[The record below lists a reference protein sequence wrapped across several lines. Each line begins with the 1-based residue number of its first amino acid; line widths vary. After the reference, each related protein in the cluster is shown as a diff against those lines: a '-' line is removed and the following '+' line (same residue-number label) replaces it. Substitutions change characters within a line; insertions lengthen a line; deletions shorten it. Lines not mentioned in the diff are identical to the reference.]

1 MKLRKFLFSR
11 EVRIES
17 FKIIFTALLGFIT
30 FKVYQM
36 YRNKKDNSK
45 LYIKMIKLERE
56 MLENQKLLRD
66 IIDSHSEY
74 HLLDRVFG
82 VNSGVGIYDIYKLVC
97 SLNSY
102 VHKDIIYES
111 GNSVGIEYVYTEIPY
126 ILIEELEL
134 EKKEAM
140 VHGERYP
147 GYLESINIEIEE
159 CRSKS
164 IFKVLLEIE
173 NNTKDIN
180 MKSHELGG
188 PIEYLKIK
196 LNEFNLK
203 EDVQKRK
210 TLHNFCSQ
218 LLDEKNIFSDSLE
231 MFKNYENLARKTHK
245 EKFYRKSFDIVEF
258 KVWKQQEMDLLGVYS
273 LEDYLGLEEYYNT
286 NKNIKIGSWEIEKAE
301 KLYKE
306 MKYIYDDRILKI
318 KDLLIKTLKK
328 TNWIFGN
335 I

>member
-1 MKLRKFLFSR
+1 MKLRNFLFSR
-11 EVRIES
+11 EVGIEL
-17 FKIIFTALLGFIT
+17 FKIIFTALFGFIT

-45 LYIKMIKLERE
+45 LYIKIIKLERK

-82 VNSGVGIYDIYKLVC
+82 VNDGEGIYDIYKLVY

-102 VHKDIIYES
+102 VHEEIIYEAA
-111 GNSVGIEYVYTEIPY
+111 NPVGIEYIYTEIPY
-126 ILIEELEL
+126 ILIEGLEL
-134 EKKEAM
+134 EKKEVM
-140 VHGERYP
+140 VNGEKYP
-147 GYLESINIEIEE
+147 GYIESINIQIEE
-159 CRSKS
+159 CRNKS
-164 IFKVLLEIE
+164 IFKVLEEIE

-180 MKSHELGG
+180 IKSHELGEA
-188 PIEYLKIK
+188 IEYLKIK
-196 LNEFNLK
+196 LNKFNLK
-203 EDVQKRK
+203 EDVEKRK
-210 TLHNFCSQ
+210 TLHSFCSK
-218 LLDEKNIFSDSLE
+218 LLDEKNVFSDSLE
-231 MFKNYENLARKTHK
+231 MFKNYENLARKTQK
-245 EKFYRKSFDIVEF
+245 EKNYRSSLNNVEF

-273 LEDYLGLEEYYNT
+273 LENYLKLEEYFNT

-301 KLYKE
+301 KLYEE
-306 MKYIYDDRILKI
+306 MEYIYDDRILKI